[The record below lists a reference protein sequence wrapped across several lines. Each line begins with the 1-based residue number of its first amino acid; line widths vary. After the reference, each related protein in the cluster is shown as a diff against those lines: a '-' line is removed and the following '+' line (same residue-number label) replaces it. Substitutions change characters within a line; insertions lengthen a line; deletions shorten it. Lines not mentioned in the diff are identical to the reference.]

1 MILFVTFTHPL
12 KIRLHPSPF
21 HVMSVVK
28 AMMCD
33 FCFIILILLWL
44 FLPETHALGC
54 LLSSLPEH
62 LLLQYCSLCAHIDKK
77 YLYSTQFCP
86 VFFFKAFQRVVF
98 QVNCTGTP
106 IQVSCSRK
114 FRNILQQI
122 SWSGSVQTLLLCPW
136 KAGFLS
142 GLSDGSRWFLAM
154 FRTTAINFICLWF
167 GFVKLSS
174 LLYWCYH
181 VVIFSLVVK
190 IKRIAP
196 DYN

>member
-1 MILFVTFTHPL
+1 MLPGAFCPPCLSISCYNVVAFVLTFTKHTFIQPNSAPFFSL
-12 KIRLHPSPF
+12 KH
-21 HVMSVVK
+21 
-28 AMMCD
+28 
-33 FCFIILILLWL
+33 
-44 FLPETHALGC
+44 
-54 LLSSLPEH
+54 
-62 LLLQYCSLCAHIDKK
+62 
-77 YLYSTQFCP
+77 
-86 VFFFKAFQRVVF
+86 FQRVVF
-98 QVNCTGTP
+98 QMNCTGAP

-114 FRNILQQI
+114 FRDILQQI

-190 IKRIAP
+190 IKQIAP